1 MFKDKLNYKLVN
13 LLLVLVISYIAIA
26 TIDWW
31 GGIISNL
38 LSILFPFLISFSIA
52 YALYPLVRKLQDKG
66 VRKSLAVT
74 LVVVVTSIILFGLL
88 IITIPLVYDQ
98 VVTLSKLVM
107 EVISDFS
114 YRFSLDLGGLEDSI
128 IGVFNNII
136 SRVGR
141 YLSTGTLSLVGKS
154 ITFIT
159 NFIIIYI
166 VSIYFLAGMDGIRRN
181 IKFWLKKRNDRSLS
195 FVRAIDKDL
204 GQYLQGLL
212 IFIVIQLFEYCFLF
226 WIIGHPNWLILGIL
240 ASVTTVIPYFGG
252 LVTNIIAVILASVV
266 STPVFVATLAICII
280 CPNIDGY
287 IISPKIYG
295 RTNRINP
302 LWTIFAI
309 FVGGAL
315 FKFIGILIALPVYII
330 INRTYIFFKE
340 DIKDK
345 IDDIKIN
352 KKSSKTNKK

>member
-13 LLLVLVISYIAIA
+13 LLLLLVIFYIAIT
-26 TIDWW
+26 TIGWW
-31 GGIISNL
+31 GGIIL
-38 LSILFPFLISFSIA
+38 KVLSILCPFLIAFSIA
-52 YALYPLVRKLQDKG
+52 YALYPITRKLQDKG

-74 LVVVVTSIILFGLL
+74 LVVVVASIILFGLL

-114 YRFSLDLGGLEDSI
+114 SRFSLDLGGLENSI
-128 IGVFNNII
+128 IDIFNTII
-136 SRVGR
+136 SGIGK
-141 YLSTGTLSLVGKS
+141 YLSTGTLSLVGRS
-154 ITFIT
+154 INFIT
-159 NFIIIYI
+159 NFIIVYI
-166 VSIYFLAGMDGIRRN
+166 VSIYFLSGMDDIRKN
-181 IKFWLKKRNDRSLS
+181 IKFWLKKRNDKS
-195 FVRAIDKDL
+195 FAFVKAIDKDL
-204 GQYLQGLL
+204 GQYLHGLL
-212 IFIVIQLFEYCFLF
+212 IFIVIQLFEYCILF
-226 WIIGHPNWLILGIL
+226 FIIGHPNWLILGIL

-252 LVTNIIAVILASVV
+252 LIINIIAVILASVV
-266 STPVFVATLAICII
+266 STPVFIATLAICII

-295 RTNRINP
+295 RTNCINP
-302 LWTIFAI
+302 LWTIFAV

-330 INRTYIFFKE
+330 INRTYRFFKD

-345 IDDIKIN
+345 IEEIKNN
-352 KKSSKTNKK
+352 KKIKDK